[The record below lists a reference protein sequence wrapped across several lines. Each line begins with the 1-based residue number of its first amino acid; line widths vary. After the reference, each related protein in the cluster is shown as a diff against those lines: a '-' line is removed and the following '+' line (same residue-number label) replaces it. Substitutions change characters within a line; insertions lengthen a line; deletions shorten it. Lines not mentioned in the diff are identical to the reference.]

1 IHDDGSVFFF
11 LDSEPAGSAESSP
24 PGQIYKEV
32 STEFTQVFHTG
43 RPHVEGPIP
52 DRWGNWVSA
61 LIPIPDARPGRKSA
75 VLGMDINAIDWTKD
89 IVIHCAP
96 GVMATALMIA
106 LMTFFFI
113 LFRRSEKVRR
123 QIADSEAR
131 LAESER
137 AYRSVVTNMVDVF
150 FRSNTDNEFV
160 MLSPSAAPLLGYG
173 SIDELIGKKT
183 DIVWTNPQYLQD
195 IFIELRI
202 FGVVRDFEMMARRR
216 DGTQLPMSVTI
227 RTIYDDLG
235 NPAGY
240 EGIARDISDRKAAQ
254 SKQQEL
260 EKQIS
265 RAQKME
271 ALGSLAGGVAHDL
284 NNILSGIVSYPDLIL
299 MDLPKDSAL
308 RRPLETIKESG
319 LKASAVVQDL
329 LTLARRGVS
338 ASEIVQL
345 NELVIGYLNSPEFLK
360 MKSFHRRVSV
370 QTELDDALMNIIGSP
385 VHLSKTIMNLVSNA
399 AEAMPQGGSIIINT
413 RNRYVDYAIKGYDQV
428 QEGDYAVL
436 SVSDTGTGISPE
448 DQARIF
454 EPFFT
459 KKKLGRSG
467 TGLGLAVV
475 WGTVK
480 DHQGYIDVQSTEG
493 TGTTF
498 TLYLPA
504 TRKVDPQKPITD
516 LEENLKSRGEKILVV
531 DDVGQQREIAS
542 AILKY
547 LGYDVA
553 TAASGEEAV
562 QYLKGNR
569 ADLVILD
576 MIMDPGIDGLETYKR
591 IREQNPGQKAI
602 ITSGYSETD
611 RVKKAQELGAGRY
624 LKKPYTLENLGR
636 AVKEEIEKK

>member
-1 IHDDGSVFFF
+1 M
-11 LDSEPAGSAESSP
+11 
-24 PGQIYKEV
+24 

-43 RPHVEGPIP
+43 WPHVEGPIP

-75 VLGMDINAIDWTKD
+75 VLGMDINASDWTKD

-106 LMTFFFI
+106 LITFFFV

-123 QIADSEAR
+123 RIADSEAR

-183 DIVWTNPQYLQD
+183 DIVWTSPQYLQD

-227 RTIYDDLG
+227 RTIFDDLG

-345 NELVIGYLNSPEFLK
+345 NELVIGYLKSPEFLK

-562 QYLKGNR
+562 QYLKENR

-636 AVKEEIEKK
+636 TVKEEIEKE

>member
-1 IHDDGSVFFF
+1 
-11 LDSEPAGSAESSP
+11 
-24 PGQIYKEV
+24 
-32 STEFTQVFHTG
+32 
-43 RPHVEGPIP
+43 
-52 DRWGNWVSA
+52 
-61 LIPIPDARPGRKSA
+61 
-75 VLGMDINAIDWTKD
+75 
-89 IVIHCAP
+89 
-96 GVMATALMIA
+96 
-106 LMTFFFI
+106 
-113 LFRRSEKVRR
+113 
-123 QIADSEAR
+123 
-131 LAESER
+131 
-137 AYRSVVTNMVDVF
+137 
-150 FRSNTDNEFV
+150 
-160 MLSPSAAPLLGYG
+160 
-173 SIDELIGKKT
+173 
-183 DIVWTNPQYLQD
+183 
-195 IFIELRI
+195 
-202 FGVVRDFEMMARRR
+202 
-216 DGTQLPMSVTI
+216 
-227 RTIYDDLG
+227 
-235 NPAGY
+235 
-240 EGIARDISDRKAAQ
+240 
-254 SKQQEL
+254 
-260 EKQIS
+260 
-265 RAQKME
+265 
-271 ALGSLAGGVAHDL
+271 
-284 NNILSGIVSYPDLIL
+284 
-299 MDLPKDSAL
+299 
-308 RRPLETIKESG
+308 
-319 LKASAVVQDL
+319 
-329 LTLARRGVS
+329 
-338 ASEIVQL
+338 
-345 NELVIGYLNSPEFLK
+345 
-360 MKSFHRRVSV
+360 
-370 QTELDDALMNIIGSP
+370 
-385 VHLSKTIMNLVSNA
+385 
-399 AEAMPQGGSIIINT
+399 
-413 RNRYVDYAIKGYDQV
+413 VDYAIKGYDQV

-562 QYLKGNR
+562 QYLKENR

-636 AVKEEIEKK
+636 AVKEELEKT